1 MFIKYIYLYT
11 ASYRTL
17 NVDIVVRPSIK
28 SCEIIR
34 TVNLQ
39 KSCDDDREL
48 YLMLV
53 RDESLQAE
61 VPVRDADDQYSEF
74 SSRLARLP

>member
-11 ASYRTL
+11 AGYRTL

-34 TVNLQ
+34 IVNLQ

-53 RDESLQAE
+53 RDESLRAE